1 MKKFRSFRN
10 KKKHLSSKY
19 ILLIL
24 TGVCIVALFTSLVF
38 NLSGG
43 PLNSVAGY
51 VFVPMQKGINN
62 AGSWIS
68 GKANDF
74 QTLGEVLKENKK
86 LQNQVDDLTNQ
97 LNVTKLEQ
105 YELDNYRELLDLD
118 DKYSGY
124 QKVAANV
131 IAMDGTN
138 WFSSFTIDKGSKE
151 GIKKGMNVIA
161 GSVSISCKKAFYPG
175 VTLRINSYV
184 YPVNVMTPHS
194 KATISDNEIVM
205 IPL

>member
-131 IAMDGTN
+131 IAWTEPTGFQVLRLT
-138 WFSSFTIDKGSKE
+138 K
-151 GIKKGMNVIA
+151 VP
-161 GSVSISCKKAFYPG
+161 KKA
-175 VTLRINSYV
+175 
-184 YPVNVMTPHS
+184 S
-194 KATISDNEIVM
+194 KKA
-205 IPL
+205 

>member
-74 QTLGEVLKENKK
+74 QTLGEVLKEKQK
-86 LQNQVDDLTNQ
+86 ASKSGRRSDQSVKRHKARTIRTGQ
-97 LNVTKLEQ
+97 LPGT
-105 YELDNYRELLDLD
+105 
-118 DKYSGY
+118 SGS
-124 QKVAANV
+124 
-131 IAMDGTN
+131 G
-138 WFSSFTIDKGSKE
+138 
-151 GIKKGMNVIA
+151 
-161 GSVSISCKKAFYPG
+161 
-175 VTLRINSYV
+175 
-184 YPVNVMTPHS
+184 
-194 KATISDNEIVM
+194 
-205 IPL
+205 

>member
-124 QKVAANV
+124 QKVL
-131 IAMDGTN
+131 
-138 WFSSFTIDKGSKE
+138 DKCDRHGRNQLVFK
-151 GIKKGMNVIA
+151 
-161 GSVSISCKKAFYPG
+161 FY
-175 VTLRINSYV
+175 
-184 YPVNVMTPHS
+184 
-194 KATISDNEIVM
+194 D
-205 IPL
+205 